1 MTTHKGQVAQSETR
15 NQKLNKP
22 ELLAPAGSYAAF
34 EAAVEQGADAVYV
47 GTPGLNA
54 RALSRDFTFA
64 EIGFMIKEAHACGVR
79 LFVAMNSIIKEDELK
94 GAVEALSILGG
105 LRSDALIIQD
115 QGLLFIAR
123 KWFPE
128 IPLHASTLMA
138 ANNSLAVQGLTDL
151 GFSRVVLARELTID
165 EIGRIH
171 KQTGADIEV
180 FVHGAMCFSYS
191 GLCMFSSL
199 HGGKS
204 SLRGQ
209 CVQPCRRDYAV
220 VESLKRTGKG
230 QKPSGVDKE
239 KRKYFFSMHDLC
251 AVDVL
256 PELRDAGV
264 GCLKIEGR
272 LKSASYVANCV
283 SAYRMALDCM
293 DEPLAEQERVLRE
306 AHRLLDAAMARK
318 RSSGYMFSKN
328 PVEAVSPE
336 ISGSSGQL
344 LGRVEKISFAGGGGQ
359 PGLFK
364 LFVPLVES
372 VSVGDRVRFHDD
384 KSGTRSACTLRFIE
398 TGGKRCK
405 QAQAGGKV
413 WLGMHGDLKSIRR
426 DNFAGSLYRVDV
438 KGRINI
444 ERKGIQRTK
453 HLKGIRVNANG
464 RQVNRILDE
473 LGWKA
478 THDRQKSP
486 PQRDRQSFGRRQDYG
501 RKKTGAGAGAG
512 SRSKTIPCWLGVRN
526 IHDLK
531 QRLPFR
537 PARLLLP
544 LSKDNIRGM
553 SAHKGVVKKNQGR
566 IIWQLPPVIEE
577 MDLKWFRD
585 EIRKLVTSGFQR
597 FELGHFAQ
605 HELFSDY
612 KGNENVNGKKEF
624 RPRSR
629 TRFKPKSINLELF
642 GHYSLNVLNSAAL
655 QMVNK
660 VGLRGV
666 AFSLETES
674 GNLRAAFADFAGDRQ
689 KYRGSRMLTGLFVYG
704 RPPLFTARLDL
715 RNYNQP
721 RQVESPREERFTIER
736 REGLTRVRSVL
747 PFSLLHL
754 QDEIVESGI
763 DYMVFDLSGSPI
775 KQEVAIVNSLLTNPG
790 KRRQQVLSGNY
801 HGVMV

>member
-1 MTTHKGQVAQSETR
+1 MTGCAGQ
-15 NQKLNKP
+15 NLKLKKP
-22 ELLAPAGSYAAF
+22 ELLSPAGSFAAF
-34 EAAVEQGADAVYV
+34 EAAVEQGADAVFV
-47 GTPGLNA
+47 GAPGFNA

-79 LFVAMNSIIKEDELK
+79 LLVAMNSIIKEDELAK
-94 GAVEALSILGG
+94 AVESLSILSR
-105 LRSDALIIQD
+105 LRPDALIIQD
-115 QGLLFIAR
+115 LGLLFIAR

-128 IPLHASTLMA
+128 LKLHASTLMT
-138 ANNSLAVQGLTDL
+138 ANNSLTVRGLTSL

-209 CVQPCRRDYAV
+209 CVQPCRRDYSV
-220 VESLKRTGKG
+220 VDRLRK
-230 QKPSGVDKE
+230 VDKRRQTNDADKK

-251 AVDVL
+251 AIDVL
-256 PELRDAGV
+256 PELRAAGV
-264 GCLKIEGR
+264 SCLKIEGR

-293 DEPLAEQERVLRE
+293 DEPLAEQDRVLRE

-318 RSSGYMFSKN
+318 RSSGYLFSKN
-328 PVEAVSPE
+328 PDEAVSPE

-344 LGRVEKISFAGGGGQ
+344 LGRVEKISFIGGSR
-359 PGLFK
+359 PDLFK
-364 LFVPLVES
+364 LLVPLVEA
-372 VSVGDRVRFHDD
+372 VSVGDRLRFHDD
-384 KSGTRSACTLRFIE
+384 KSGTRAASTLRFIE
-398 TGGKRCK
+398 AGGKRHK
-405 QAQAGGKV
+405 QAEAGDKV
-413 WLGMHGDLKSIRR
+413 WLGMRGNLKSINR

-444 ERKGIQRTK
+444 ERKGVHKTK
-453 HLKGIRVNANG
+453 HLKGIRVNADSGKVNGILEELSWRKLHDEQNSPTKRERQSRG
-464 RQVNRILDE
+464 RQ
-473 LGWKA
+473 G
-478 THDRQKSP
+478 
-486 PQRDRQSFGRRQDYG
+486 YG
-501 RKKTGAGAGAG
+501 RKKRGTGERERA
-512 SRSKTIPCWLGVRN
+512 KKIPCWLGIRN

-544 LSKDNIRGM
+544 LSKDNMRVLP
-553 SAHKGVVKKNQGR
+553 AQKGVVKKNQSR
-566 IIWQLPPVIEE
+566 IIWRLPPVIEE
-577 MDLKWFRD
+577 TDLSWFRD
-585 EIRKLVTSGFQR
+585 SISKLVAGGFHR
-597 FELGHFAQ
+597 FELGHLAQ
-605 HELFSDY
+605 HDFFSDY
-612 KGNENVNGKKEF
+612 HRSESDKKKI
-624 RPRSR
+624 R
-629 TRFKPKSINLELF
+629 TRSKAINLELF
-642 GHYSLNVLNSAAL
+642 AHYSLNILNSAAL
-655 QMVNK
+655 QMVNQ

-666 AFSLETES
+666 VFSLETES
-674 GNLRAAFADFAGDRQ
+674 GNMRAALADFKGNRCRQ
-689 KYRGSRMLTGLFVYG
+689 RNSSLTGLLVYG

-715 RNYNQP
+715 NNYSQT
-721 RQVESPREERFTIER
+721 RQVESPRAERFTVER

-763 DYMVFDLSGSPI
+763 DYMVFDLSGGPL
-775 KQEVAIVNSLLTNPG
+775 KQETAIVSSLLNNPG

-801 HGVMV
+801 HGTMV